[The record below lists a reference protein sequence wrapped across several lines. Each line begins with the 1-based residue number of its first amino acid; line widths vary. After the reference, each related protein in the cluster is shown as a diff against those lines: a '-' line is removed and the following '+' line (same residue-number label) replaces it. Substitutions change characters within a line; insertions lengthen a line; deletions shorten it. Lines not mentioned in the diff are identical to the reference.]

1 MNINMLLKNSYNFSF
16 FNFITC
22 LGFVILSFFT
32 PVLYAEPV
40 PVDKQLVLKLEE
52 QLKLQQFQIDEL
64 NKQYV
69 EGFIKEDET
78 TGSSL
83 ELAGFFDV
91 TAHSA
96 DNSEHPFDLGA
107 FELDLQFDQ
116 SEHFSVS
123 TALVWD
129 GDAAEV
135 AVAVLDYHANSH
147 NVPTRGNLFGE
158 AGYHIQ
164 FGRFDIPFGVDYEY
178 FAAPDRPNVTAPLT
192 TQRIQNDG
200 FNGDGL
206 RAYGS
211 WSKID
216 YAAFW
221 TNSLFEDDGNSIG
234 TRIGFFPG
242 RDPFNVHNRGA
253 QSDFIIGLSWL
264 YDMDSDEEKRNEL
277 QALDVTW
284 RYGIVEFVAEYINLD
299 NSATITLP
307 GGGSA
312 GPADEQGYNTRFL
325 IDFEPMALFIGYG
338 EWKPDYTAVL
348 DSEDSS
354 ISYNVDKLNRV
365 TIGGRYIVGDYLQ
378 MKLEYLSHME
388 TSTEEPDFEK
398 RKLTFQMVASF

>member
-1 MNINMLLKNSYNFSF
+1 MFHKKDNDFK
-16 FNFITC
+16 FITC
-22 LGFVILSFFT
+22 LCFVMLSVM
-32 PVLYAEPV
+32 PSILYAESV
-40 PVDKQLVLKLEE
+40 TVDRQLVSNLEN
-52 QLKLQQFQIDEL
+52 QLKLQQLQIDDL
-64 NKQYV
+64 NKKYV
-69 EGFIKEDET
+69 NGFIREDEST
-78 TGSSL
+78 KSSL

-147 NVPTRGNLFGE
+147 NVPTRGSLYGE
-158 AGYHIQ
+158 AGYHVQ

-178 FAAPDRPNVTAPLT
+178 FAAPDRPNITAPLT
-192 TQRIQNDG
+192 TQRIQDDG

-211 WSKID
+211 WSQID
-216 YAAFW
+216 YAAYW
-221 TNSLFEDDGNSIG
+221 TNSLFEDEGNSIG

-242 RDPFNVHNRGA
+242 RDPFSVHNRNS

-264 YDMDSDEEKRNEL
+264 YDMDADEEKRNEL
-277 QALDVTW
+277 QALDITW
-284 RYGIVEFVAEYINLD
+284 RYGIVELVAEYIKLD
-299 NSATITLP
+299 HFDTITLP

-312 GPADEQGYNTRFL
+312 GPADEQGYNSRLL
-325 IDFEPMALFIGYG
+325 IDFETIAFFIGYG
-338 EWKPDYTAVL
+338 EWRPDYSAVL
-348 DSEDSS
+348 DSDDPS

-365 TIGGRYIVGDYLQ
+365 TLGGRYIVGDYLQ